1 MAACWNVI
9 NTEWD
14 PDQETVNFG
23 TRQCVVV
30 DAALFDVVTLDTVDC
45 TNPVSNDQ
53 VFIILF
59 SNCKF
64 FKYFRGQSLN
74 QESMEACGN
83 NLQFWQ
89 LIAIVIFSPTIARLF

>member
-1 MAACWNVI
+1 MVFFCFLFRMAACWNVI

-30 DAALFDVVTLDTVDC
+30 DAALFDVVTLATVEC

-64 FKYFRGQSLN
+64 F
-74 QESMEACGN
+74 
-83 NLQFWQ
+83 
-89 LIAIVIFSPTIARLF
+89 